1 MEIRLQKFLADSGV
15 ASRRAC
21 EALIVDGRVSIDG
34 LVVTK
39 LGTRI
44 NPKIHKVKVD
54 GKSIATN
61 NSKIYIAFYKPR
73 GILSTMS
80 DPKGRPN
87 IGDFFTGNPIRLFH
101 VGRLDK
107 ESEGLILLTN
117 DGEWAQQVLH
127 PKFGIEKKYL
137 VETDRPLNQSEVR
150 RLTSGVKIEGGV
162 ARANRARLTGGLLE
176 ISIHEGRNQVVRKMK
191 IGRAHV

>member
-1 MEIRLQKFLADSGV
+1 
-15 ASRRAC
+15 
-21 EALIVDGRVSIDG
+21 
-34 LVVTK
+34 VTK
-39 LGTRI
+39 LGTRV
-44 NPKIHKVKVD
+44 NPKKSEVKVD
-54 GKSIATN
+54 GKAIRATD
-61 NSKIYIAFYKPR
+61 SKTYIAFYKPR

-87 IGDFFTGNPIRLFH
+87 IGDFFKGNPIRLFH

-117 DGEWAQQVLH
+117 DGEWAQQIAH

-137 VETDRPLNQSEVR
+137 VETDRPLSQSEVR

-162 ARANRARLTGGLLE
+162 ARAN
-176 ISIHEGRNQVVRKMK
+176 HEGRNQVVRKM
-191 IGRAHV
+191 IGSLGIEVLSLARTQIGSIHLGELKAGKWRYLSNVETINRDIYKTIKR